1 MAINH
6 GPLDI
11 TLDKR
16 DDRQLETEE
25 AMIDVATSHGQESKG
40 WKHRC
45 PPSCHMPNCLSNSIK
60 RRTVHMHDISGSFH
74 ALVTHDYVL

>member
-16 DDRQLETEE
+16 DDPQLEMEE
-25 AMIDVATSHGQESKG
+25 AMIDVATSRGQEEQSLETPLSSVLSHAKLFVE
-40 WKHRC
+40 WH
-45 PPSCHMPNCLSNSIK
+45 SEVNCLYGYADHSL
-60 RRTVHMHDISGSFH
+60 HW
-74 ALVTHDYVL
+74 